1 MSTSKSQ
8 ARTGRISSHGRAVSL
23 AVSSGYAVFGF
34 LWVLLAEWLLDQFVD
49 DPEMLARF
57 NSYKDWLFVTLTT
70 IVVYSLVRLQTQ
82 TLERVSRESEARL
95 RQVIDLVPHMIFAKD
110 EHGRFILANR
120 AVAEAYSAESPDT
133 LTGKRQE
140 DLHIDHSEVERM
152 QSDDD
157 RVIQSGR
164 PLSRPEQP
172 FTDVRNNRRYLETNR
187 IPFRISGSE
196 ERAVLGVSVD
206 VTRRRA
212 IELRLRQ
219 REELLALIIENAPT
233 PIASADASGRLNS
246 ANRAWCE
253 MLGYAEHE
261 LKYMNFREFTAEEDV
276 ETSVELLRKAMRG
289 DLDTYTIRKRYI
301 RKDAEQVEVVLHN
314 GVIHDEDGKPL
325 ILVSQAEDLTDRLRA
340 EEEARVQQERLAHVD
355 RLNIMGEM
363 AAGIAHE
370 VNQPLTAI
378 VNRTSAARRRLDA
391 GQIDIDRLKDSLNR
405 VNEQAFRAGEVVR
418 RLRSLI
424 RSQGGMMEFADVNE
438 LIREAMALADVDA
451 RIHDLYLDISLGNSL
466 PEVLADKVQVEQVIL
481 NLMRN
486 AIDAMEDV
494 VTENRVIAVR
504 SFLSDGRFVEV
515 TIADCGS
522 GLAPEAAEQLFD
534 PFFTTKPSGM
544 GLGLAISA
552 SIIRAH
558 GGKIWFEP
566 RGIGDKQ
573 ASGTTFHFTLP
584 IGPAE
589 HDYAETWTETTQVH

>member
-1 MSTSKSQ
+1 MPAPLAGPPAAGRS
-8 ARTGRISSHGRAVSL
+8 APRTASSHGRTVSL

-34 LWVLLAEWLLDQFVD
+34 LWVLLAERVLSQLVD
-49 DPEMLARF
+49 DPGTLTRF

-70 IVVYSLVRLQTQ
+70 IVVYTLVRLQTQ
-82 TLERVSRESEARL
+82 TLEQVSRESEARL
-95 RQVIDLVPHMIFAKD
+95 RQIIDLVPHMIFAKD
-110 EHGRFILANR
+110 EQGRFILANR
-120 AVAEAYSAESPDT
+120 AVAEAYPGNNVDA

-140 DLHIDHSEVERM
+140 DLHSDQVEAQRM
-152 QSDDD
+152 QADDD

-172 FTDVRNNRRYLETNR
+172 FTDVRHNLRFLETNR

-212 IELRLRQ
+212 VEQRLRQ
-219 REELLALIIENAPT
+219 REELLGLIIENAPT

-261 LKYMNFREFTAEEDV
+261 LKYMHFREFTADDDV
-276 ETSVELLRKAMRG
+276 EPSADLLRKAMRG
-289 DLDTYTIRKRYI
+289 ELDTYTIRKRYI
-301 RKDAEQVEVVLHN
+301 RKDGEPVEVVLHN
-314 GVIHDEDGKPL
+314 GVVHDEDGNPL
-325 ILVSQAEDLTDRLRA
+325 ILVAQAEDLTDRLRA
-340 EEEARVQQERLAHVD
+340 EEEARAQQERLAHVD

-363 AAGIAHE
+363 TAGIAHE
-370 VNQPLTAI
+370 INQPLTAI

-391 GQIDIDRLKDSLNR
+391 GQVDVERLTESLNR
-405 VNEQAFRAGEVVR
+405 INEQAFRAGEVVR

-424 RSQGGMMEFADVNE
+424 RSQGGTMEFADVNE
-438 LIREAMALADVDA
+438 LVREAMGLAEVDA
-451 RIHDLYLDISLGNSL
+451 RIHDLYLDIQLAEDL
-466 PEVLADKVQVEQVIL
+466 PEVLADAVQVEQVIL
-481 NLMRN
+481 NLVRN

-494 VTENRVIAVR
+494 VTENRVISVR
-504 SFLSDGRFVEV
+504 SFLATDRFVEV

-522 GLAPEAAEQLFD
+522 GLSGDAADRVFD
-534 PFFTTKPSGM
+534 PFFTTKSSGM
-544 GLGLAISA
+544 GLGLSISA

-566 RGIGDKQ
+566 SGTSGSNS
-573 ASGTTFHFTLP
+573 AGTTFHFTLP
-584 IGPAE
+584 YGRSE
-589 HDYAETWTETTQVH
+589 RDGSNYH

>member
-1 MSTSKSQ
+1 M
-8 ARTGRISSHGRAVSL
+8 
-23 AVSSGYAVFGF
+23 
-34 LWVLLAEWLLDQFVD
+34 
-49 DPEMLARF
+49 
-57 NSYKDWLFVTLTT
+57 
-70 IVVYSLVRLQTQ
+70 
-82 TLERVSRESEARL
+82 
-95 RQVIDLVPHMIFAKD
+95 
-110 EHGRFILANR
+110 
-120 AVAEAYSAESPDT
+120 
-133 LTGKRQE
+133 
-140 DLHIDHSEVERM
+140 
-152 QSDDD
+152 
-157 RVIQSGR
+157 
-164 PLSRPEQP
+164 
-172 FTDVRNNRRYLETNR
+172 
-187 IPFRISGSE
+187 
-196 ERAVLGVSVD
+196 LGVSVD
-206 VTRRRA
+206 VTRRRT

-314 GVIHDEDGKPL
+314 GVIHDEDGNPL

-522 GLAPEAAEQLFD
+522 GRAPEAAEQLFD

-558 GGKIWFEP
+558 GGKLWFEP

-584 IGPAE
+584 IGPTE

>member
-1 MSTSKSQ
+1 MSTTKSPIQ
-8 ARTGRISSHGRAVSL
+8 TVRPPGHGRAVGI
-23 AVSSGYAVFGF
+23 AVASIYAVFGF
-34 LWVLLAEWLLDQFVD
+34 LWVLFAEWLLDQFVD
-49 DPEMLARF
+49 DPETFTRF
-57 NSYKDWLFVTLTT
+57 DSYKDWLFVTFTT

-120 AVAEAYSAESPDT
+120 AVAEAYAAESPDA
-133 LTGKRQE
+133 LTGKRQIE
-140 DLHIDHSEVERM
+140 LHIDHTEVERM
-152 QSDDD
+152 QADDD
-157 RVIQSGR
+157 GVIQSGR

-172 FTDVRNNRRYLETNR
+172 FTDVRNNRRHLETNR
-187 IPFRISGSE
+187 IPFRISGSD
-196 ERAVLGVSVD
+196 ERAVLAVSVD

-212 IELRLRQ
+212 VEQRLRQ

-261 LKYMNFREFTAEEDV
+261 LRYMNFREFTDDADV
-276 ETSVELLRKAMRG
+276 ETSVELLKKAMRG
-289 DLDTYTIRKRYI
+289 ELDTYTIRKRYI
-301 RKDAEQVEVVLHN
+301 RKDGEPVEVVLHN
-314 GVIHDEDGKPL
+314 GVIHDEEGNPL
-325 ILVSQAEDLTDRLRA
+325 ILVSQAEDLTDRLLA
-340 EEEARVQQERLAHVD
+340 EEEARVQQERLAQVD
-355 RLNIMGEM
+355 RLSIMGEM
-363 AAGIAHE
+363 TAGIAHE
-370 VNQPLTAI
+370 INQPLTAI
-378 VNRTSAARRRLDA
+378 VNRTSAARRRLET
-391 GQIDIDRLKDSLNR
+391 GQMDVERLKDSLNR

-424 RSQGGMMEFADVNE
+424 RSQGGMMEFSDVNE
-438 LIREAMALADVDA
+438 LIREAMALAEVDA
-451 RIHDLYLDISLGNSL
+451 RIHDLYLDVNLGDSL

-494 VTENRVIAVR
+494 VTEDRGIAVR
-504 SFLSDGRFVEV
+504 SFLSDGQSVEV
-515 TIADCGS
+515 TIADSGS
-522 GLAPEAAEQLFD
+522 GLAPAAAEQLFD

-566 RGIGDKQ
+566 LGIGG
-573 ASGTTFHFTLP
+573 AGTTGTTFHFTLP

-589 HDYAETWTETTQVH
+589 HGYSDTWSERTPAH